1 MSKQPTRGH
10 ISVKGAVYWA
20 FREACQESNLS
31 MGAVLDDLIMAELDQ
46 ISFGRADLSMDHGTM
61 QKVYENVMD
70 RELAKLKEV
79 PTLGVTTPEQI
90 LAEFHHTF
98 SVPNPPKSF
107 CCIEE
112 NMGKGTE
119 ADLETFPTKDEAFA
133 AVDPYHVEVT
143 RKPPPALF
151 SEEGLRRAAI
161 APQVKTPRSARGTGP
176 VSADDVPSCID
187 PTFGKK

>member
-1 MSKQPTRGH
+1 
-10 ISVKGAVYWA
+10 
-20 FREACQESNLS
+20 

-107 CCIEE
+107 CSIDG
-112 NMGKGTE
+112 NMGICPEEERHK
-119 ADLETFPTKDEAFA
+119 FPTKDEAF
-133 AVDPYHVEVT
+133 DPYHVEVS
-143 RKPPPALF
+143 RKPPAEWGLF
-151 SEEGLRRAAI
+151 SKQGLAEAEQEAKTAEPVTERKASGTKPPSFHEI
-161 APQVKTPRSARGTGP
+161 A
-176 VSADDVPSCID
+176 SCID